1 MYFLF
6 FYNKNFHSSDVTRCQ
21 FDTFA
26 QLFFFHQN
34 GETMW
39 KCAITSHKV
48 TNIHTAVFLLNIS
61 FLCKCG
67 GARSLVWHDSATWAA
82 FLHSN
87 VVSWMPIWTRCIDL
101 VSTLQGRY
109 PQSYF
114 VCNEDFS
121 FCLVPP
127 QRIFGDWN
135 VKANVVAVRTRGP
148 YLTWNSQLKS

>member
-1 MYFLF
+1 MYFLIF
-6 FYNKNFHSSDVTRCQ
+6 LIKFVIQVTSHVASLTHSRN
-21 FDTFA
+21 
-26 QLFFFHQN
+26 FFFFIKMVKRCEN
-34 GETMW
+34 VP
-39 KCAITSHKV
+39 SHR
-48 TNIHTAVFLLNIS
+48 TRWQTLHTAVFLLNIS

-87 VVSWMPIWTRCIDL
+87 VVSWMPIWARCIDL

-135 VKANVVAVRTRGP
+135 VKANVVAVRTQGP